1 MAYKPAKCDA
11 LMMPSGPNDHM
22 FVILT
27 DAFIRNGY
35 ESHLLANFCS
45 VKQGI
50 YHDPTC
56 VVPAGQHP
64 FLKYNS
70 FVAYQFADIHF
81 ASDLAAGMTSGK
93 FALLQPVS
101 TPLLDQIRNG
111 IPLSPHTP
119 KKCKTYYDK
128 NK

>member
-1 MAYKPAKCDA
+1 
-11 LMMPSGPNDHM
+11 MMIARGDG
-22 FVILT
+22 VE
-27 DAFIRNGY
+27 R
-35 ESHLLANFCS
+35 
-45 VKQGI
+45 QGELGARRLV
-50 YHDPTC
+50 PT
-56 VVPAGQHP
+56 
-64 FLKYNS
+64 S